1 MQIIKFELE
10 ETENCFISLAYI
22 FGNEKARKEYLTLQL
37 DNKIEFPT
45 NELEVISRLL
55 TNYIGDEDIL
65 LDFDVVRELNE
76 HKIYSN
82 IMEYARNN
90 VISEVYYKAFIDRIK
105 NNIDTTSKISLI
117 NYSDSKRAFMS
128 YIGGNFK
135 ALINSSNEY
144 KFIKWNGKAW
154 VKYTDEESRIIY
166 NDFINQC
173 ESELY
178 ELVNGINKEEYL
190 KLEKKIRGW
199 DNKNKVNEALDKLR
213 RDNRYIIN
221 LKSHNKNENIICSKN
236 GFIIN
241 LNNGEIKKALR
252 DDMILN
258 TSKYE
263 LVNKEESIRF
273 MNEKLKLYK
282 DVLGEE
288 RLNFMLDLIAYKMLG
303 KNLQLAIF
311 MIGAGATGKSTFKNI
326 IKDLFEDNITNVP
339 YEYFT
344 LSHRGNDDKSRDDL
358 LVSLNNKLWGISSE
372 GEEDYIISQ
381 AKFKT
386 ILSNSTEM
394 ARPTRGN
401 LVEVNLQK
409 LDLLIDTNTIPKFA
423 GFDDAVNRRLLFIRF
438 INKIPLEKR
447 NANFYREEIKPNFD
461 YVFSYFIHR
470 AIDMVGKELV
480 IPKCI
485 KEDTQLNVK
494 EMDSLLKFSLEVI
507 APLDGFHLDCEEVEK
522 AYIKLCNDEDL
533 VNIIPENIIGT
544 AKAYNFLVN
553 KLKDFK
559 GYEDIKRDRVSNGK
573 YSKKYIIKGIAFI
586 DDNGGSPFD
595 DGEQQNLID

>member
-1 MQIIKFELE
+1 MRIIRFELE
-10 ETENCFISLAYI
+10 ETENCFISLAHM
-22 FGNEKARKEYLTLQL
+22 FGNEKARKEYVTLQL
-37 DNKIEFPT
+37 DNKIEFPS
-45 NELEVISRLL
+45 NELEIISRLL
-55 TNYIGDEDIL
+55 INYDGDEDIL
-65 LDFDVVRELNE
+65 LNYDIARELNE
-76 HKIYSN
+76 LKVYSD
-82 IMEYARNN
+82 ITEYAHNS
-90 VISEVYYKAFIDRIK
+90 IGPIYYKAFIDKIK
-105 NNIDTTSKISLI
+105 NNRDTISKVSLI
-117 NYSDSKRAFMS
+117 DYSDSKQAFMS

-135 ALINSSNEY
+135 ALINSTNEY
-144 KFIKWNGKAW
+144 KFVKWNGKAW
-154 VKYTDEESRIIY
+154 IKYTDEEARIIY

-173 ESELY
+173 ETEL
-178 ELVNGINKEEYL
+178 EDSINGAKREEYL
-190 KLEKKIRGW
+190 KLEKKIRSW
-199 DNKNKVNEALDKLR
+199 DNKNRVNEALDKVK
-213 RDNRYIIN
+213 RDKRYIVD
-221 LKSHNKNENIICSKN
+221 LKSYNKNENIICSKN

-241 LNNGEIKKALR
+241 LNNGEIKKSCRNDL
-252 DDMILN
+252 ILN

-263 LVNKEESIRF
+263 LVDREESEKFI
-273 MNEKLKLYK
+273 NENLKIYK
-282 DVLGEE
+282 DILGEE
-288 RLNFMLDLIAYKMLG
+288 RLNFMSDLIAYKMLG

-409 LDLLIDTNTIPKFA
+409 LDLLIDTNTIPKF
-423 GFDDAVNRRLLFIRF
+423 GNFDDAVNRRLLFVRF

-461 YVFSYFIHR
+461 YIFSYFIYR
-470 AIDMVGKELV
+470 AIDMIGKALK
-480 IPKCI
+480 IPKCV
-485 KEDTQLNVK
+485 KDDTQQNVK
-494 EMDSLLKFSLEVI
+494 EMDSLLKFSLEI
-507 APLDGFHLDCEEVEK
+507 ITPLDGFHLDCEEVEK

-533 VNIIPENIIGT
+533 VNIIPANIIGT
-544 AKAYNFLVN
+544 AKGYNFLVN

-559 GYEDIKRDRVSNGK
+559 GYEEIKRDRVSGGSSRN
-573 YSKKYIIKGIAFI
+573 KKYVIRGIAFI
-586 DDNGGSPFD
+586 GEEEQCPFN
-595 DGEQQNLID
+595 E

>member
-10 ETENCFISLAYI
+10 ELESCFISLAYM
-22 FGNEKARKEYLTLQL
+22 FGNEEARKEYTLLKL
-37 DNKIEFPT
+37 DNKIEFPS
-45 NELEVISRLL
+45 NELDVISNILV
-55 TNYIGDEDIL
+55 NYSEGENML
-65 LDFDVVRELNE
+65 SSFEVVRELNQY
-76 HKIYSN
+76 KIYSK
-82 IMEYARNN
+82 IVDYSNN
-90 VISEVYYKAFIDRIK
+90 TMSEPYYKAFIDKIKQNRDRIG
-105 NNIDTTSKISLI
+105 NVSLI
-117 NYSDSKRAFMS
+117 KYTDSKQAFMS

-135 ALINSSNEY
+135 SLINSVNEY

-154 VKYTDEESRIIY
+154 IKYTEEEARIIY

-173 ESELY
+173 EIELQ
-178 ELVNGINKEEYL
+178 NSANKMNKEDYL
-190 KLEKKIRGW
+190 KLDKKIRGW
-199 DNKNKVNEALDKLR
+199 DNKNRVNEALDKLR
-213 RDNRYIIN
+213 RDKRYVIN
-221 LKSHNKNENIICSKN
+221 LKTHNKNENIICSQN
-236 GFIIN
+236 GLVID
-241 LNNGEIKKALR
+241 LNDGSIKKACR
-252 DDMILN
+252 NDMILN
-258 TSKYE
+258 TSKYN
-263 LVNKEESIRF
+263 LIDKDKSIKF
-273 MNEKLKLYK
+273 MNEKLRLYR

-288 RLNFMLDLIAYKMLG
+288 RLNFILDLIAYKMLG

-326 IKDLFEDNITNVP
+326 VKDLFEDNITNVP

-401 LVEVNLQK
+401 LMEVNLQK
-409 LDLLIDTNTIPKFA
+409 LDLLIDTNTIPKF
-423 GFDDAVNRRLLFIRF
+423 GSFDDAVSRRLLFIRF
-438 INKIPLEKR
+438 MNKIPFEKR

-470 AIDMVGKELV
+470 AISMVGKELT

-485 KEDTQLNVK
+485 KLDTEQNVK

-507 APLDGFHLDCEEVEK
+507 APFEGSHVDCVEVEK
-522 AYIKLCNDEDL
+522 AYIKLCEDEDL
-533 VNIIPENIIGT
+533 GNIIPVDIKEPP
-544 AKAYNFLVN
+544 ARYNFLVN
-553 KLKDFK
+553 RLKELQ
-559 GYEDIKRDRVSNGK
+559 GYENISRERVSAGSRNQ
-573 YSKKYIIKGIAFI
+573 KKYVIRGVIFLDEENNNPFEEVEQEKFI
-586 DDNGGSPFD
+586 
-595 DGEQQNLID
+595 

>member
-1 MQIIKFELE
+1 MQIIKFEIE
-10 ETENCFISLAYI
+10 ELENCFISLAHI
-22 FGNEKARKEYLTLQL
+22 FGNEEARKEYKTLRL
-37 DNKIEFPT
+37 DKQIEFPS
-45 NELEVISRLL
+45 NELEIMSKLL
-55 TNYIGDEDIL
+55 INYEGKEEIL
-65 LDFDVVRELNE
+65 LDFDIVRELNG
-76 HKIYSN
+76 HKIYSK
-82 IMEYARNN
+82 IMKYVNN
-90 VISEVYYKAFIDRIK
+90 TIGEIYYKAFIDKIK
-105 NNIDTTSKISLI
+105 NNRDTIRKLSFI
-117 NYSDSKRAFMS
+117 NCSDSKQAFMY

-135 ALINSSNEY
+135 ALINSNNEY
-144 KFIKWNGKAW
+144 KFIKWNGKTW
-154 VKYTDEESRIIY
+154 LGCTDEESRIVY

-173 ESELY
+173 EYDLRSSL
-178 ELVNGINKEEYL
+178 NMIDKEEYL
-190 KLEKKIRGW
+190 KLEKKIRSW
-199 DNKNKVNEALDKLR
+199 DSKNRVNEALDKLR
-213 RDNRYIIN
+213 RDKRYIIN
-221 LKSHNKNENIICSKN
+221 LKSHNKNENIICSSN

-241 LNNGEIKKALR
+241 LNNGEIKKACR
-252 DDMILN
+252 NDMILN

-263 LVNKEESIRF
+263 LVNKDESLRF

-326 IKDLFEDNITNVP
+326 IKDLFENNITNVP

-372 GEEDYIISQ
+372 GEENYIISQ

-409 LDLLIDTNTIPKFA
+409 LDLLIDTNTIPKF
-423 GFDDAVNRRLLFIRF
+423 GSFDDAVNRRLLFIRF
-438 INKIPLEKR
+438 MNKIPLEKR
-447 NANFYREEIKPNFD
+447 NANFYREEIKPNFS
-461 YVFSYFIHR
+461 YVFSYFIYR
-470 AIDMVGKELV
+470 AIDMLGKELI

-485 KEDTQLNVK
+485 KEDTQQNVK

-507 APLDGFHLDCEEVEK
+507 APLEGVHLDCKEVEE
-522 AYIKLCNDEDL
+522 AYINLCNNEDL

-544 AKAYNFLVN
+544 AKGYNFLVN
-553 KLKDFK
+553 KLRDFK
-559 GYEDIKRDRVSNGK
+559 GYEGIKRDRVSAGK
-573 YSKKYIIKGIAFI
+573 YQKKYIIRGIAFI
-586 DDNGGSPFD
+586 DEESQSPFED
-595 DGEQQNLID
+595 EEQQSLI

>member
-1 MQIIKFELE
+1 MRIIRFELE
-10 ETENCFISLAYI
+10 ETENCFISLAHM
-22 FGNEKARKEYLTLQL
+22 FGNEKARKEYVTLQL
-37 DNKIEFPT
+37 DNKIEFPS
-45 NELEVISRLL
+45 NELEIISRLL
-55 TNYIGDEDIL
+55 INYDGDEDIL
-65 LDFDVVRELNE
+65 LNYDIARELNE
-76 HKIYSN
+76 LKVYSD
-82 IMEYARNN
+82 ITEYAHNS
-90 VISEVYYKAFIDRIK
+90 IGPIYYKAFIDKIK
-105 NNIDTTSKISLI
+105 NNRDTISKVSLI
-117 NYSDSKRAFMS
+117 DYSDSKQAFMS

-135 ALINSSNEY
+135 ALINSTNEY
-144 KFIKWNGKAW
+144 KFVKWNGKAW
-154 VKYTDEESRIIY
+154 IKYTDEEARIIY

-173 ESELY
+173 ETEL
-178 ELVNGINKEEYL
+178 EDSINGAKREEYL
-190 KLEKKIRGW
+190 KLEKKIRSW
-199 DNKNKVNEALDKLR
+199 DNKNRVNEALDKVK
-213 RDNRYIIN
+213 RDKRYIVD
-221 LKSHNKNENIICSKN
+221 LKSYNKNENIIYSKN

-241 LNNGEIKKALR
+241 LNNGEIKKSCRNDL
-252 DDMILN
+252 ILN

-263 LVNKEESIRF
+263 LVDREESEKFI
-273 MNEKLKLYK
+273 NENLKIYK
-282 DVLGEE
+282 DILGEE

-409 LDLLIDTNTIPKFA
+409 LDLLIDTNTIPKF
-423 GFDDAVNRRLLFIRF
+423 GNFDDAVNRRLLFVRF

-461 YVFSYFIHR
+461 YIFSYFIYR
-470 AIDMVGKELV
+470 AIDMIGKALK
-480 IPKCI
+480 IPKCV
-485 KEDTQLNVK
+485 KDDTQQNVK
-494 EMDSLLKFSLEVI
+494 EMDSLLKFSLEI
-507 APLDGFHLDCEEVEK
+507 ITPLDGFHLDCEEVEK

-533 VNIIPENIIGT
+533 VNIIPANIIGT
-544 AKAYNFLVN
+544 AKGYNFLVN

-559 GYEDIKRDRVSNGK
+559 GYEEIKRDRVSGGSSRN
-573 YSKKYIIKGIAFI
+573 KKYVIRGIAFI
-586 DDNGGSPFD
+586 GEEEQCPFN
-595 DGEQQNLID
+595 E

>member
-1 MQIIKFELE
+1 MRIIRFELE
-10 ETENCFISLAYI
+10 ETENCFISLAHM
-22 FGNEKARKEYLTLQL
+22 FGNEKARKEYVTLQL
-37 DNKIEFPT
+37 DNKIEFPS
-45 NELEVISRLL
+45 NELEIISRLL
-55 TNYIGDEDIL
+55 INYDGDEDIL
-65 LDFDVVRELNE
+65 LNYDIARELNE
-76 HKIYSN
+76 LKVYSD
-82 IMEYARNN
+82 ITEYAHNS
-90 VISEVYYKAFIDRIK
+90 IGPIYYKAFIDKIK
-105 NNIDTTSKISLI
+105 NNRDTISKVSLI
-117 NYSDSKRAFMS
+117 DYSDSKQAFMS

-135 ALINSSNEY
+135 ALINSTNEY
-144 KFIKWNGKAW
+144 KFVKWNGKAW
-154 VKYTDEESRIIY
+154 IKYTDEEARIIY

-173 ESELY
+173 ETEL
-178 ELVNGINKEEYL
+178 EDSINGAKREEYL
-190 KLEKKIRGW
+190 KLEKKIRSW
-199 DNKNKVNEALDKLR
+199 DNKNRVNEALDKVK
-213 RDNRYIIN
+213 RDKRYIVD
-221 LKSHNKNENIICSKN
+221 LKSYNKNENIICSKN

-241 LNNGEIKKALR
+241 LNNGEIKKSCRNDL
-252 DDMILN
+252 ILN

-263 LVNKEESIRF
+263 LVDREESEKFI
-273 MNEKLKLYK
+273 NENLKIYK
-282 DVLGEE
+282 DILGEE

-409 LDLLIDTNTIPKFA
+409 LDLLIDTNTIPKF
-423 GFDDAVNRRLLFIRF
+423 GIFDDAVSRRLLFVRF

-461 YVFSYFIHR
+461 YIFSYFIYR
-470 AIDMVGKELV
+470 AIDMIGKELI

-485 KEDTQLNVK
+485 KDDTQQNVK
-494 EMDSLLKFSLEVI
+494 EMDSLLKFSLEVVT
-507 APLDGFHLDCEEVEK
+507 PLDGFHLDCEEVEK
-522 AYIKLCNDEDL
+522 AYIKLCTDEDL
-533 VNIIPENIIGT
+533 VNVIPENIIGT
-544 AKAYNFLVN
+544 AKGYNFLVN

-559 GYEDIKRDRVSNGK
+559 GYEEIKRDRVSGGSSRN
-573 YSKKYIIKGIAFI
+573 KKYVIKGIAFI
-586 DDNGGSPFD
+586 GEEEWCPFN
-595 DGEQQNLID
+595 E

>member
-10 ETENCFISLAYI
+10 ETENCFISLAHM
-22 FGNEKARKEYLTLQL
+22 FGNEKARKEYVILQL
-37 DNKIEFPT
+37 DNTIEFPT
-45 NELEVISRLL
+45 DELETISTLI
-55 TNYIGDEDIL
+55 TNYNSEGDIL
-65 LDFDVVRELNE
+65 LNFDIARELNE
-76 HKIYSN
+76 LKIYSN
-82 IMEYARNN
+82 ITEYSHN
-90 VISEVYYKAFIDRIK
+90 VISETYYKAFIDRIK
-105 NNIDTTSKISLI
+105 NNRDTTSKISLI
-117 NYSDSKRAFMS
+117 NYSDSKQAFMS

-135 ALINSSNEY
+135 ALINSPNEY
-144 KFIKWNGKAW
+144 KFIKWNSKAW
-154 VKYTDEESRIIY
+154 VKYTDEESRVIY

-173 ESELY
+173 ESELQN
-178 ELVNGINKEEYL
+178 LINVLNKEEYL

-199 DNKNKVNEALDKLR
+199 DNKNRVNEALDKLR
-213 RDNRYIIN
+213 RDKRYGIN
-221 LKSHNKNENIICSKN
+221 LKYHNKNENIICSKN
-236 GFIIN
+236 GFVIN
-241 LNNGEIKKALR
+241 LNNGEIKKACR
-252 DDMILN
+252 NDMILN

-263 LVNKEESIRF
+263 LVNKEESIKF

-372 GEEDYIISQ
+372 GEENYIISQ

-409 LDLLIDTNTIPKFA
+409 LDLLVDTNTIPKFA
-423 GFDDAVNRRLLFIRF
+423 SFDDAVNRRLLFIRF

-461 YVFSYFIHR
+461 YVFSYFIYR
-470 AIDMVGKELV
+470 AIDMLGKELA
-480 IPKCI
+480 IPECI
-485 KEDTQLNVK
+485 KDDTQANVK
-494 EMDSLLKFSLEVI
+494 EMDSLLKFSLEII
-507 APLDGFHLDCEEVEK
+507 APLEGFYLDCEEVEK

-544 AKAYNFLVN
+544 AKSYNFLVN

-559 GYEDIKRDRVSNGK
+559 GFESIERDRVSAGSK
-573 YSKKYIIKGIAFI
+573 YQKKYIIRGIAFI
-586 DDNGGSPFD
+586 DENSQTPFED
-595 DGEQQNLID
+595 EEQQSLIK

>member
-1 MQIIKFELE
+1 MQIIRFELE
-10 ETENCFISLAYI
+10 EIENCFISLAYI
-22 FGNEKARKEYLTLQL
+22 FANEKARREYVALQL
-37 DNKIEFPT
+37 DNKIEFPN
-45 NELEVISRLL
+45 NELEIISRLI
-55 TNYIGDEDIL
+55 TDYEGDEDIL
-65 LDFDVVRELNE
+65 ANYDVVRDLNE
-76 HKIYSN
+76 LKVYSD
-82 IMEYARNN
+82 IAEYAYSS
-90 VISEVYYKAFIDRIK
+90 IGEIYYKAFIDKIK
-105 NNIDTTSKISLI
+105 NNRDTTSKVSLI
-117 NYSDSKRAFMS
+117 NYSDSKQAFMS
-128 YIGGNFK
+128 YIGGSFK
-135 ALINSSNEY
+135 ALINSTNEY
-144 KFIKWNGKAW
+144 KFVKWNGKAW
-154 VKYTDEESRIIY
+154 IKCTDEEARITY

-173 ESELY
+173 EIELQDSIN
-178 ELVNGINKEEYL
+178 LVNREEYS
-190 KLEKKIRGW
+190 KLDKKIRSW
-199 DNKNKVNEALDKLR
+199 DNKNRVNEALDKVK
-213 RDNRYIIN
+213 RDKKYIVN
-221 LKSHNKNENIICSKN
+221 LKSYNKNENIICSKN

-241 LNNGEIKKALR
+241 LNNGEIKKSCRNDL
-252 DDMILN
+252 ILN

-263 LVNKEESIRF
+263 LVDREKSERF
-273 MNEKLKLYK
+273 MSENLKLYK

-288 RLNFMLDLIAYKMLG
+288 RLKFMLDLIAYKMLG

-372 GEEDYIISQ
+372 GEENYIISQ

-394 ARPTRGN
+394 ARQTRGN
-401 LVEVNLQK
+401 LMEVNLQK
-409 LDLLIDTNTIPKFA
+409 LDLLIDTNTIPRF
-423 GFDDAVNRRLLFIRF
+423 GSFDDAVNRRLLFVRF

-461 YVFSYFIHR
+461 YVFSYFIYR
-470 AIDMVGKELV
+470 AIDMIGKEL
-480 IPKCI
+480 IMPKCV
-485 KEDTQLNVK
+485 KEDTQQNVK

-533 VNIIPENIIGT
+533 VNIIPANIIGT
-544 AKAYNFLVN
+544 AKGFTFLVN

-559 GYEDIKRDRVSNGK
+559 GYEEIKRDRISGG
-573 YSKKYIIKGIAFI
+573 SSRQKKYVIRGIAFI
-586 DDNGGSPFD
+586 GEEEQCPFN
-595 DGEQQNLID
+595 E

>member
-1 MQIIKFELE
+1 MQVIKFELAE
-10 ETENCFISLAYI
+10 SESCFISLAYM
-22 FGNEKARKEYLTLQL
+22 FGNEEARKEYATLRL

-45 NELEVISRLL
+45 NELDVISNILI
-55 TNYIGDEDIL
+55 NYSEEKDIL
-65 LDFDVVRELNE
+65 SNFDVVKELN
-76 HKIYSN
+76 KNKVYSQ
-82 IMEYARNN
+82 ILDYSSSA
-90 VISEVYYKAFIDRIK
+90 ISEVYHKAFIDKIK
-105 NNIDTTSKISLI
+105 HDRDKIGNVSLI
-117 NYSDSKRAFMS
+117 RYSDSKQAFMS

-135 ALINSSNEY
+135 ALINSTNEY
-144 KFIKWNGKAW
+144 KFIKWNGKTW
-154 VKYTDEESRIIY
+154 IKCTDEESRIIY

-173 ESELY
+173 ELDLRSSFN
-178 ELVNGINKEEYL
+178 VIDKEEYL

-199 DNKNKVNEALDKLR
+199 DNKNRVNEALDKLK
-213 RDNRYIIN
+213 RDKRYIVN
-221 LKSHNKNENIICSKN
+221 LKTHNRNENIICSKN

-241 LNNGEIKKALR
+241 LNNGEIKKAHR
-252 DDMILN
+252 NDMILN

-263 LVNKEESIRF
+263 LVDKKESIKF

-282 DVLGEE
+282 DVLGSE

-401 LVEVNLQK
+401 LTEVNLQK

-423 GFDDAVNRRLLFIRF
+423 SFDDAVNRRLLFVRF
-438 INKIPLEKR
+438 MNKIPLEKR
-447 NANFYREEIKPNFD
+447 NANFYREEIKPNFS
-461 YVFSYFIHR
+461 YVFSYFIYR
-470 AIDMVGKELV
+470 AIDMLGKELT

-485 KEDTQLNVK
+485 KEDTQQNVK
-494 EMDSLLKFSLEVI
+494 EMDSLLKFALEI
-507 APLDGFHLDCEEVEK
+507 ISPLEGSHIDCKEVEE
-522 AYIKLCNDEDL
+522 AYIKLCNNEDL
-533 VNIIPENIIGT
+533 VNIIPESIIGT
-544 AKAYNFLVN
+544 PRSYNFLVN

-559 GYEDIKRDRVSNGK
+559 GYENIRRDRVSGGK
-573 YSKKYIIKGIAFI
+573 YQKKYIVRGIVFL
-586 DDNGGSPFD
+586 DEDNSSPFEE
-595 DGEQQNLID
+595 EQESLIK

>member
-1 MQIIKFELE
+1 MRIIRFELE
-10 ETENCFISLAYI
+10 ETENCFISLAHM
-22 FGNEKARKEYLTLQL
+22 FGNEKARKEYVTLQL
-37 DNKIEFPT
+37 DNKIEFPS
-45 NELEVISRLL
+45 NELEIISRLL
-55 TNYIGDEDIL
+55 INYDGDEDIL
-65 LDFDVVRELNE
+65 LNYDIARELNE
-76 HKIYSN
+76 LKVYSD
-82 IMEYARNN
+82 ITEYAHNS
-90 VISEVYYKAFIDRIK
+90 IGPIYYKAFIDKIK
-105 NNIDTTSKISLI
+105 NNRDTISKVSLI
-117 NYSDSKRAFMS
+117 DYSDSKQAFMS

-135 ALINSSNEY
+135 ALINSTNEY
-144 KFIKWNGKAW
+144 KFVKWNGKAW
-154 VKYTDEESRIIY
+154 IKYTDEEARIIY

-173 ESELY
+173 ETEL
-178 ELVNGINKEEYL
+178 EDSINGAKREEYL
-190 KLEKKIRGW
+190 KLEKKIRSW
-199 DNKNKVNEALDKLR
+199 DNKNRVNEALDKVK
-213 RDNRYIIN
+213 RDKRYIVD
-221 LKSHNKNENIICSKN
+221 LKSYNKNENIICSKN

-241 LNNGEIKKALR
+241 LNNGEIKKSCRNDL
-252 DDMILN
+252 ILN

-263 LVNKEESIRF
+263 LVDREESEKFI
-273 MNEKLKLYK
+273 NENLKIYK
-282 DVLGEE
+282 DILGEE

-409 LDLLIDTNTIPKFA
+409 LDLLIDTNTIPKF
-423 GFDDAVNRRLLFIRF
+423 GNFDDAVNRRLLFVRF

-461 YVFSYFIHR
+461 YIFSYFIYR
-470 AIDMVGKELV
+470 AIDMIGKALK
-480 IPKCI
+480 IPKCV
-485 KEDTQLNVK
+485 KDDTQQNVK
-494 EMDSLLKFSLEVI
+494 EMDSLLKFSLEI
-507 APLDGFHLDCEEVEK
+507 ITPLDGFHLDCEEVEK

-533 VNIIPENIIGT
+533 VNIIPANIIGT
-544 AKAYNFLVN
+544 AKGYNFLVN

-559 GYEDIKRDRVSNGK
+559 GYEEIKRDRVSGG
-573 YSKKYIIKGIAFI
+573 SSRQKKYVIRGIAFI
-586 DDNGGSPFD
+586 GEEEQCPFN
-595 DGEQQNLID
+595 E

>member
-1 MQIIKFELE
+1 MRIIRFELE
-10 ETENCFISLAYI
+10 ETENCFISLAHM
-22 FGNEKARKEYLTLQL
+22 FGNEKARKEYVTLQL
-37 DNKIEFPT
+37 DNKIEFPS
-45 NELEVISRLL
+45 NELEIISRLL
-55 TNYIGDEDIL
+55 INYDGDEDIL
-65 LDFDVVRELNE
+65 LNYDIARELNE
-76 HKIYSN
+76 LKVYSD
-82 IMEYARNN
+82 ITEYAHNS
-90 VISEVYYKAFIDRIK
+90 IGPIYYKAFIDKIK
-105 NNIDTTSKISLI
+105 NNRDTISKVSLI
-117 NYSDSKRAFMS
+117 DYSDSKQAFMS

-135 ALINSSNEY
+135 ALINSTNEY
-144 KFIKWNGKAW
+144 KFVKWNGKAW
-154 VKYTDEESRIIY
+154 IKYTDEEARIIY

-173 ESELY
+173 ETEL
-178 ELVNGINKEEYL
+178 EDSINGAKREEYL
-190 KLEKKIRGW
+190 KLEKKIRSW
-199 DNKNKVNEALDKLR
+199 DNKNRVNEALDKVK
-213 RDNRYIIN
+213 RDKRYIVD
-221 LKSHNKNENIICSKN
+221 LKSYNKNENIICSKN

-241 LNNGEIKKALR
+241 LNNGEIKKSCRNDL
-252 DDMILN
+252 ILN

-263 LVNKEESIRF
+263 LVDREESEKFI
-273 MNEKLKLYK
+273 NENLKIYK
-282 DVLGEE
+282 DILGEE

-409 LDLLIDTNTIPKFA
+409 LDLLIDTNTIPKF
-423 GFDDAVNRRLLFIRF
+423 GIFDDAVSRRLLFVRF

-461 YVFSYFIHR
+461 YIFSYFIYR
-470 AIDMVGKELV
+470 AIDMIGKELI

-485 KEDTQLNVK
+485 KDDTQQNVK
-494 EMDSLLKFSLEVI
+494 EMDSLLKFSLEVVT
-507 APLDGFHLDCEEVEK
+507 PLDGFHLDCEEVEK
-522 AYIKLCNDEDL
+522 AYIKLCTDEDL
-533 VNIIPENIIGT
+533 VNVIPENIIGT
-544 AKAYNFLVN
+544 AKGYNFLVN

-559 GYEDIKRDRVSNGK
+559 GYEEIKRDRVSGGSSRN
-573 YSKKYIIKGIAFI
+573 KKYVIKGIAFI
-586 DDNGGSPFD
+586 GEEEQCPFK
-595 DGEQQNLID
+595 E

>member
-10 ETENCFISLAYI
+10 EMENCFISLAYM
-22 FGNEKARKEYLTLQL
+22 FGNDQARNEYINLLL
-37 DNKIEFPT
+37 DNKIQFPT
-45 NELEVISRLL
+45 NKLDVISKLL
-55 TNYIGDEDIL
+55 TNYTGDKNIL
-65 LDFDVVRELNE
+65 SDFDIVRELNE
-76 HKIYSN
+76 LEIYSN
-82 IMEYARNN
+82 ITEYAYSS
-90 VISEVYYKAFIDRIK
+90 IGKMYYNAFVEKIK
-105 NNIDTTSKISLI
+105 NNRDTINKVSLI
-117 NYSDSKRAFMS
+117 NHTDSKQAFMS
-128 YIGGNFK
+128 YICGNFK
-135 ALINSSNEY
+135 ALINSNDEY
-144 KFIKWNGKAW
+144 KFIKWNNKSW
-154 VKYTDEESRIIY
+154 IKHTDEEARIVY

-173 ESELY
+173 ELELQ
-178 ELVNGINKEEYL
+178 NSINQVSKEEYL

-199 DNKNKVNEALDKLR
+199 DNKNRVNEALDKLR
-213 RDNRYIIN
+213 RDKRYIVN

-241 LNNGEIKKALR
+241 LNNGEIKKSCRNDL
-252 DDMILN
+252 ILN

-263 LVNKEESIRF
+263 LVNKEDSIKF
-273 MNEKLKLYK
+273 MNEKLTLYK

-288 RLNFMLDLIAYKMLG
+288 RLNFMLDLISYKMLG

-409 LDLLIDTNTIPKFA
+409 LDLLIDTNTIPRFA
-423 GFDDAVNRRLLFIRF
+423 SFDDAVNRRLLFVQF

-461 YVFSYFIHR
+461 YVFSYFIYK
-470 AIDMVGKELV
+470 AIDMVGKELS

-533 VNIIPENIIGT
+533 FNIVPENIIGT
-544 AKAYNFLVN
+544 PRGYNFLIN

-559 GYEDIKRDRVSNGK
+559 GYENIRRDRVNNGSK
-573 YSKKYIIKGIAFI
+573 HQKKYIIKGIAFVSEEEH
-586 DDNGGSPFD
+586 SPFD
-595 DGEQQNLID
+595 DEEQQSLLK

>member
-1 MQIIKFELE
+1 MQIIKFNLE
-10 ETENCFISLAYI
+10 EKDNCFISLAYM
-22 FGNEKARKEYLTLQL
+22 FGNEKARNEYIALQL
-37 DNKIEFPT
+37 DNKIEFPSDD
-45 NELEVISRLL
+45 LDIISRLL
-55 TNYIGDEDIL
+55 INYDGDEDIL
-65 LDFDVVRELNE
+65 LNYDIARELNE
-76 HKIYSN
+76 LKFYSG
-82 IMEYARNN
+82 ITEYAHSS
-90 VISEVYYKAFIDRIK
+90 ISKTYYKAFIDKIK
-105 NNIDTTSKISLI
+105 NNRDTISKVSLI
-117 NYSDSKRAFMS
+117 DYSDSKQAFMS

-135 ALINSSNEY
+135 ALINSNNEY

-154 VKYTDEESRIIY
+154 IKYTDEEARIIY

-173 ESELY
+173 EAEL
-178 ELVNGINKEEYL
+178 EESLNGTNKKDYQA
-190 KLEKKIRGW
+190 LEKKIRSW
-199 DNKNKVNEALDKLR
+199 DNKNRVNEALDKVK
-213 RDNRYIIN
+213 RDKKYIVN
-221 LKSHNKNENIICSKN
+221 LKTYNKNENIICSKN

-241 LNNGEIKKALR
+241 LNNGEIKESCRNDL
-252 DDMILN
+252 ILN

-263 LVNKEESIRF
+263 LVGREESEKFI
-273 MNEKLKLYK
+273 NENLKLYK
-282 DVLGEE
+282 DILGEE

-409 LDLLIDTNTIPKFA
+409 LDLLIDTNTIPKF
-423 GFDDAVNRRLLFIRF
+423 GNFDDAVSRRLLFVRF

-461 YVFSYFIHR
+461 YIFSYFIYR
-470 AIDMVGKELV
+470 AIDMIGKELL
-480 IPKCI
+480 IPKCV
-485 KEDTQLNVK
+485 KDDTQQNVK

-507 APLDGFHLDCEEVEK
+507 APLDISQVDCEEVEK
-522 AYIKLCNDEDL
+522 AYIKLCTEEEL
-533 VNIIPENIIGT
+533 VNVIPESIIGT
-544 AKAYNFLVN
+544 PSGYTFLVN
-553 KLKDFK
+553 KLKDYK
-559 GYEDIKRDRVSNGK
+559 GYEGITRSRVSGG
-573 YSKKYIIKGIAFI
+573 SSRQKKYVIKGIAFI
-586 DDNGGSPFD
+586 GEEEQCPFN
-595 DGEQQNLID
+595 E

>member
-1 MQIIKFELE
+1 MQVIKFELE
-10 ETENCFISLAYI
+10 ELENCFISLAHM
-22 FGNEKARKEYLTLQL
+22 FGNEKARKEYINLQL

-45 NELEVISRLL
+45 NELEIISRLL
-55 TNYIGDEDIL
+55 TNYTGEGDIL
-65 LDFDVVRELNE
+65 LDFDIVRELNE
-76 HKIYSN
+76 NKVYSN
-82 IMEYARNN
+82 IMEYAHN
-90 VISEVYYKAFIDRIK
+90 VISEVYYKSFIDRIK
-105 NNIDTTSKISLI
+105 NNRDTTSKLSLI
-117 NYSDSKRAFMS
+117 NHADSKQAFMS

-135 ALINSSNEY
+135 ALINSVNEY

-166 NDFINQC
+166 NNFINQC
-173 ESELY
+173 ESELQ
-178 ELVNGINKEEYL
+178 NSISKTNREEYL
-190 KLEKKIRGW
+190 KTEKKIRGW
-199 DNKNKVNEALDKLR
+199 DNKNRVNEALDKLR
-213 RDNRYIIN
+213 RDKKYVIN
-221 LKSHNKNENIICSKN
+221 LKSHNKNENIICSQN
-236 GFIIN
+236 GFVIN
-241 LNNGEIKKALR
+241 LNNGEIKKACR
-252 DDMILN
+252 NDMILN

-263 LVNKEESIRF
+263 LIDKEESIKF

-372 GEEDYIISQ
+372 GEENYIISQ

-409 LDLLIDTNTIPKFA
+409 LDLLIDTNTIPKF
-423 GFDDAVNRRLLFIRF
+423 GSFDDAVNRRLLFIRF

-447 NANFYREEIKPNFD
+447 NANFYREEIKPNFN
-461 YVFSYFIHR
+461 YVFSYFIYR
-470 AIDMVGKELV
+470 AIDMVGKELI

-485 KEDTQLNVK
+485 KEDTQQNVK

-507 APLDGFHLDCEEVEK
+507 SPLEGFDLDCEEVEK
-522 AYIKLCNDEDL
+522 AYVKLCNDEDL

-544 AKAYNFLVN
+544 AKGYNFLVN

-559 GYEDIKRDRVSNGK
+559 GYEDIERCRVSDGSK
-573 YSKKYIIKGIAFI
+573 YRKKYIIRGIALI
-586 DDNGGSPFD
+586 DEDSQAPFE
-595 DGEQQNLID
+595 DGEQQSLIE

>member
-1 MQIIKFELE
+1 MQIVKFEIE
-10 ETENCFISLAYI
+10 ELDNCFISLAHM
-22 FGNEKARKEYLTLQL
+22 FGNEEARKEYKTLQL
-37 DNKIEFPT
+37 DRKIIFPS
-45 NELEVISRLL
+45 NELEIISSLL
-55 TNYIGDEDIL
+55 VNYTGEEDIL
-65 LDFDVVRELNE
+65 VDFDIVRELNN
-76 HKIYSN
+76 HKVYSN
-82 IMEYARNN
+82 ILKYINN
-90 VISEVYYKAFIDRIK
+90 SIGEIYYKAFIDRIK
-105 NNIDTTSKISLI
+105 NNRDTIKKVPLI
-117 NYSDSKRAFMS
+117 ECSDSKQAFMN
-128 YIGGNFK
+128 YIGGDFK
-135 ALINSSNEY
+135 ALINSTNEY
-144 KFIKWNGKAW
+144 KFIKWNGKTW
-154 VKYTDEESRIIY
+154 LKCTDEESRIVY

-173 ESELY
+173 EFDLMSS
-178 ELVNGINKEEYL
+178 VNLMSKEDYL

-199 DNKNKVNEALDKLR
+199 DNKNRVNEALDKLR
-213 RDNRYIIN
+213 RDKKYIVN
-221 LKSHNKNENIICSKN
+221 LKSHNKHENMICSRN

-241 LNNGEIKKALR
+241 LNNGEIKKACR
-252 DDMILN
+252 NDMILN

-263 LVNKEESIRF
+263 LVDKEKSIKF

-326 IKDLFEDNITNVP
+326 IKDLFEDNITNIP

-372 GEEDYIISQ
+372 GEDDYIISQ

-401 LVEVNLQK
+401 LTEVNLQK
-409 LDLLIDTNTIPKFA
+409 LDLLIDTNTIPKF
-423 GFDDAVNRRLLFIRF
+423 GSFDDAVNRRLLFIRF

-447 NANFYREEIKPNFD
+447 NANFYREEIKPNFN
-461 YVFSYFIHR
+461 YVFSYFIYR
-470 AIDMVGKELV
+470 AINMIGKELI

-485 KEDTQLNVK
+485 KEDTQQNVK

-507 APLDGFHLDCEEVEK
+507 SPLNGVCLDCKEVEE

-533 VNIIPENIIGT
+533 VNVIPCNILGT
-544 AKAYNFLVN
+544 AKGYNFLVN
-553 KLKDFK
+553 KLKDLK
-559 GYEDIKRDRVSNGK
+559 GYENIRRDRVSGGGR
-573 YSKKYIIKGIAFI
+573 YQKKYIIRGIAFI
-586 DDNGGSPFD
+586 DEESQSPFED
-595 DGEQQNLID
+595 EEQQSLI

>member
-1 MQIIKFELE
+1 MQIIRFELE
-10 ETENCFISLAYI
+10 ETENCFIALAYM
-22 FGNEKARKEYLTLQL
+22 FGHEKARKEYITLQL

-45 NELEVISRLL
+45 NELESISRLL
-55 TNYIGDEDIL
+55 TNYIGNEEIL
-65 LDFDVVRELNE
+65 LNFEVTRELNTL
-76 HKIYSN
+76 KIYSN
-82 IMEYARNN
+82 IMEYAYSI
-90 VISEVYYKAFIDRIK
+90 VSEVYYKTFIDRIK
-105 NNIDTTSKISLI
+105 GNRDTTSKISLI
-117 NYSDSKRAFMS
+117 NYSDSKQAFMS

-135 ALINSSNEY
+135 ALINSTNEH

-154 VKYTDEESRIIY
+154 VKYTDEEARIVY
-166 NDFINQC
+166 NNFINQC

-178 ELVNGINKEEYL
+178 ELVNRVEKEEYL

-199 DNKNKVNEALDKLR
+199 DNKNRVNEALDKLR
-213 RDNRYIIN
+213 RDNKYIIN
-221 LKSHNKNENIICSKN
+221 LKAHNKNENIICSKN

-241 LNNGEIKKALR
+241 LNNGEIKKAIR
-252 DDMILN
+252 NDMILN

-263 LVNKEESIRF
+263 LVDKEESIKF

-358 LVSLNNKLWGISSE
+358 LVSLNDKLWGISSE
-372 GEEDYIISQ
+372 GEENYIISQ

-423 GFDDAVNRRLLFIRF
+423 SFDDAVNRRLLFVRF

-461 YVFSYFIHR
+461 YVFSYFIYK
-470 AIDMVGKELV
+470 AIDMVGRELI

-485 KEDTQLNVK
+485 KEDTQQNVK

-507 APLDGFHLDCEEVEK
+507 APLDGFHIDCEEVEK

-533 VNIIPENIIGT
+533 VNVIPENIIGT
-544 AKAYNFLVN
+544 PRGYNFIVN

-559 GYEDIKRDRVSNGK
+559 GYEAIKRDRVNNNSK
-573 YSKKYIIKGIAFI
+573 HQKKYIIRGIAFI
-586 DDNGGSPFD
+586 DESNYSPFD
-595 DGEQQNLID
+595 NGEQQGLLD